1 MIMKTLK
8 SNLAIKITAVFL
20 MLAFACIFL
29 FSAVCIGQMR
39 YDYNQHRL
47 FTESGAYQN
56 AMSHYASRAYDNYV
70 RSKASV
76 YNELRETNTNCYIYI
91 TDIDGTIV
99 YSNYSAASINPD
111 GLTEYVTT
119 WYSYYDNTSRS
130 SYDIHIF
137 LKDNFAVRDYIY
149 FAQQIFLMRYA
160 LVGIAGLSV
169 LFVIALGIFLLCA
182 AGHRK
187 GTDEIVPSF
196 IDRIPIDVL
205 LIICVVILCFVFYGL
220 GQYVYNSIFT
230 IVLAII
236 LYFIAVILIMS
247 IAIRIK
253 LRTFWKNTLI
263 YYILRFM
270 LNILRYLPLIWKAAL
285 IITAFIL
292 VNCFCLA
299 VGAFFLNV
307 LFVFIALGYV
317 TYFLIAL
324 SKLKTGAKKIAKGD
338 LNYKIDTANLPFL
351 FDLNEIG
358 GALNNISNGMSN
370 AVNERIR
377 SERLKGELITNV
389 SHDIKTPLTSIIN
402 YVDLLKKEDINNQAA
417 TEYIEILDRQSS
429 KLKKLTDDLIDASK
443 ASTGNVSVNITELDV
458 IELLDQ
464 SIGEYSEKFRNVGIA
479 PVMSLNG
486 LETLRIHSDGRLLWR
501 VFDNLLNN
509 IYKYALPNTRV
520 YIDVNKFSDSI
531 IISLKNISRDPLNVS
546 TDELMERFVR
556 GDSSRTTE
564 GSGLG
569 LSISR
574 SLMEILGGEL
584 NLVIDGD
591 LFKAVL
597 VLRYEGT
604 RNTRF

>member
-20 MLAFACIFL
+20 MLVFGITFLLSTICI
-29 FSAVCIGQMR
+29 SGMR

-56 AMSHYASRAYDNYV
+56 AMNHYASRAYDNYV
-70 RSKASV
+70 RSKTTV
-76 YNELRETNTNCYIYI
+76 YNELKEANTNCYIYI
-91 TDIDGTIV
+91 TDIDGIIV
-99 YSNYSAASINPD
+99 YSNYDTKAITID
-111 GLTEYVTT
+111 GLTEYSIN
-119 WYSYYDNTSRS
+119 WYSYYGNTGRS

-149 FAQQIFLMRYA
+149 YAQEIFLMRYA
-160 LVGIAGLSV
+160 LIAFAFGSALI
-169 LFVIALGIFLLCA
+169 VIALFIFLICA

-187 GTDEIVPSF
+187 NTDEIVPSF
-196 IDRIPIDVL
+196 IDRIPIDALL
-205 LIICVVILCFVFYGL
+205 LIYAMIVSIMFLTTDDLFYIEWVAIVYVIIFYFMAVVF
-220 GQYVYNSIFT
+220 
-230 IVLAII
+230 
-236 LYFIAVILIMS
+236 IMS
-247 IAIRIK
+247 VAVRIK
-253 LRTFWKNTLI
+253 LRMFWKNSLV
-263 YYILRFM
+263 YYILRFIVN
-270 LNILRYLPLIWKAAL
+270 LIRALPLIWKSAL
-285 IITAFIL
+285 IIIAFIF
-292 VNCFCLA
+292 VNCFCFL

-307 LFVFIALGYV
+307 LFVFIALGYIA
-317 TYFLIAL
+317 YFLIAL
-324 SKLKTGAKKIAKGD
+324 SKLKTGAKKIAGGD

-358 GALNNISNGMSN
+358 NALNNISDGISN
-370 AVNERIR
+370 AVNERIK

-417 TEYIEILDRQSS
+417 IEYIEILDRQSG
-429 KLKKLTDDLIDASK
+429 KLKKLTDDLVDASK
-443 ASTGNVSVNITELDV
+443 ASTGNVSVSISELDV

-464 SIGEYSEKFRNVGIA
+464 SIGEYSEKFRTAGIT

-486 LETLRIHSDGRLLWR
+486 LETLRINSDGRLLWR

-520 YIDVNKFSDSI
+520 YIDVNKINDSI
-531 IISLKNISRDPLNVS
+531 IISLKNISRDSLNVPS
-546 TDELMERFVR
+546 DELMERFIR

-574 SLMEILGGEL
+574 SLIEILGGEL

-591 LFKAVL
+591 LFKAML
-597 VLRYEGT
+597 ILKYY
-604 RNTRF
+604 N